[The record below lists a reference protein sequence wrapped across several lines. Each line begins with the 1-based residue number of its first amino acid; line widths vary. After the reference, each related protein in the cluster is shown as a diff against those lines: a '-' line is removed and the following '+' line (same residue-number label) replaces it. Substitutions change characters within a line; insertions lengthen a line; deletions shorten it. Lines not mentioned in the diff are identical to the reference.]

1 MGVKQ
6 NSKHFTTKLFNQN
19 MINKILRVRKYS
31 SVITALC
38 SIGMQNNLTFCK
50 ASVILLL
57 VLNKINWCK

>member
-19 MINKILRVRKYS
+19 MINKILRVIKYS

-38 SIGMQNNLTFCK
+38 SIGMKNNLTFYK